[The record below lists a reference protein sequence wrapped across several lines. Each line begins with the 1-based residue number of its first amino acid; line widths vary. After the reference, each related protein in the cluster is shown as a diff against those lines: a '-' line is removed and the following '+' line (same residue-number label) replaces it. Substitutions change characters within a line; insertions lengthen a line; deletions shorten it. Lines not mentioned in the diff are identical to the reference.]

1 MNMNI
6 KWCLLSYSLPERW
19 FRNKAKLY
27 SEKFLTSMTSYFNH
41 HQWLF
46 ILMAFSYFLLFL
58 VFSEY

>member
-1 MNMNI
+1 MNTKI
-6 KWCLLSYSLPERW
+6 KWRFLRYILPERW

-27 SEKFLTSMTSYFNH
+27 SEKFLISMTPYFNY

-46 ILMAFSYFLLFL
+46 ILMAFSYFLLFF